1 MPRRSSSQSHRLVE
15 LFKDAERG
23 TPAPSPAQSD
33 PADSE
38 STYLSTPAEEKPFD
52 YANWQLEIKATR
64 MALPRGSRKTKRGKR
79 VAENIYHHLQKGE
92 ELKAHVLSAREYDN
106 QDPPPPTRA
115 AYAERFS
122 RLAVFG
128 PAG

>member
-38 STYLSTPAEEKPFD
+38 STYLSTPAEEKTFD
-52 YANWQLEIKATR
+52 FAEYCLQCIASR
-64 MALPRGSRKTKRGKR
+64 MARANKSSRPLHGKR
-79 VAENIYHHLQKGE
+79 VAEMIYHHLQQGE
-92 ELKAHVLSAREYDN
+92 ELKAHILSAKEFDN
-106 QDPPPPTRA
+106 QAPPIPSRA
-115 AYAERFS
+115 AYSERFS